1 MLIINQDQSHSIT
14 LSVRDA
20 RLEIGVDTG
29 SGIENFSFG
38 HNLTNG
44 AWHTAEIKPIAGS
57 LLGIVD
63 NENDE
68 ELLEEDSVFNNLDE
82 YIKNSEIIIG
92 ASRGSSSSEYRNHL
106 KACLSELRVADI
118 LLPYFNESELV
129 NTTTQERFVLE
140 SGLWSGDGVR
150 RGECVLCQQEECVN
164 GGVCADPAEQ
174 FHCSCPPGFTGPTC
188 AVNIDECE
196 DNDCDHGSCVDGVG
210 NYTCSCDLGWTG
222 DLCDTDH
229 DECLDSPCAN
239 GATCQETVEPGD
251 YNCTCLPEFIGKNC
265 EELRIKTCDQRP
277 CVNGGFCVDVER
289 PGSSD
294 QYKCDCRPGYTG
306 FNCQEEEDYC
316 QVLGG
321 RCENG
326 GTCVSDI
333 KSLVSLIPLSDY
345 IFYYSFT
352 LL

>member
-1 MLIINQDQSHSIT
+1 M
-14 LSVRDA
+14 
-20 RLEIGVDTG
+20 DTG